1 MFLPCFSVIHPKKLS
16 LIWIGQYP
24 APVTKNCSWCFQLVI
39 HFGLTKWGIEA
50 ISLMVHTKC
59 LNFEASPQKHVLC
72 IDFVFA
78 CHHVYSCFQCH
89 WLKMKCSDNGKM
101 LAQMIESHKISTSM
115 LLFKNSADSKA
126 AGLLPC
132 FHCVGLAAVGS
143 SIQEIGHPCH
153 DPYILELLSFSV
165 DRATIE
171 CVQCDQCTILTVSVL
186 SDEEVWLQC
195 ASWQLA
201 MVRCLHCH
209 RAQNNRGKYNRQTIC
224 HRLRHPLHYQVI
236 YSLHTIMQR
245 LCEAHWFLYKYSKI
259 SL

>member
-1 MFLPCFSVIHPKKLS
+1 MRNRSYFTHGTYKMFEFRSFTTKACAMYWFCFCLSPCLFLFSMSLVKNEVQWQWENASTNDWATKFRHQCCCSKIQQIARLLDFSHASTVWGWQQSAVAFKRSAIHVTILTSSSCCHS
-16 LIWIGQYP
+16 LH
-24 APVTKNCSWCFQLVI
+24 A
-39 HFGLTKWGIEA
+39 
-50 ISLMVHTKC
+50 
-59 LNFEASPQKHVLC
+59 
-72 IDFVFA
+72 
-78 CHHVYSCFQCH
+78 
-89 WLKMKCSDNGKM
+89 
-101 LAQMIESHKISTSM
+101 
-115 LLFKNSADSKA
+115 
-126 AGLLPC
+126 
-132 FHCVGLAAVGS
+132 
-143 SIQEIGHPCH
+143 
-153 DPYILELLSFSV
+153 V

-209 RAQNNRGKYNRQTIC
+209 RAQNNREKYNRQMIC
-224 HRLRHPLHYQVI
+224 HRLRHPLRYQVI